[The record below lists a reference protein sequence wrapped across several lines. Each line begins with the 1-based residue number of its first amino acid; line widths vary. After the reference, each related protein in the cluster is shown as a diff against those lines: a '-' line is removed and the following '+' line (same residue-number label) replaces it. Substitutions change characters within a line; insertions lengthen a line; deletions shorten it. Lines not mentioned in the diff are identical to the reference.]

1 MFPHRICY
9 LNGPNLHSK
18 LDGNPASVVLILL
31 RSLCQISGA
40 LRSCWRVLISLL
52 QPFAQ
57 GGRARH
63 WLKWLLG
70 LPAVRQ
76 SSHINEITDKER
88 VFRITPSLQPR
99 CDWSSPETVARSN
112 LLTSVPSVSP
122 SSAFRFGAVRFSHYC
137 HTHTHTNEIP

>member
-99 CDWSSPETVARSN
+99 CDWSSDCCSLQSPYLRTFGVSVF
-112 LLTSVPSVSP
+112 SVPVWCCAILTLLS
-122 SSAFRFGAVRFSHYC
+122 
-137 HTHTHTNEIP
+137 HTHTHK